1 MILIV
6 ILGIE
11 NGSSLIETVS
21 IVRPSRADLIGAMRL
36 KLVLLPVGDVRLAV
50 DSGSVCLIAAAVG
63 YAVH

>member
-11 NGSSLIETVS
+11 NGRSLIETVS

-36 KLVLLPVGDVRLAV
+36 KMVLLPVGDVRLAV

>member
-36 KLVLLPVGDVRLAV
+36 KMVLLPVGDVRLAV